1 MPYIRYTYQYIS
13 GAKLSGRRARNLP
26 ILMNTGLTEYEIVFV
41 LQTHLQNQV
50 FWQKTDD
57 LSSTCLAKGL
67 SLLNGRFSGDQIIM
81 SF

>member
-1 MPYIRYTYQYIS
+1 MKRVLTSHISCLLAFRSHYFGSIYLLIVMPYIRYTYQYIS

-50 FWQKTDD
+50 F
-57 LSSTCLAKGL
+57 
-67 SLLNGRFSGDQIIM
+67 
-81 SF
+81 